1 MRTVEYVKWEV
12 IVCCLLLALIVVP
25 LALLAQ
31 SQSPTLLFKSGFEQN
46 TTLGPVTGN
55 APGSIEQTIS
65 GTDLS
70 TGFSWPLLA
79 FNPNPGLTGIHTI
92 PYSGATDPL
101 ANHFFNAIDGTQAR
115 SGSYS
120 LLLKLDGYPQGSCC
134 AQDTFDI
141 VGMSQ
146 SITSMYQRI
155 WIKLQPD
162 FQTQV
167 QTHTN
172 TFWRV
177 MWEFKTTSD
186 YRTAAYIYGNANGN
200 AYWHVHADN
209 RADGGVPPFVTYW
222 SVDNT
227 TIPVPM
233 NQWFLME
240 IYLKRST
247 ASDGRFFWAVNGQT
261 IADRLGPNYGANNE
275 AIQGMYLQNVYGNY
289 FPMYQWVD
297 DFEIWDAPPCA
308 NLPCGAQPSP
318 PTNLT
323 ATVH

>member
-1 MRTVEYVKWEV
+1 MRTVEHTKWEG
-12 IVCCLLLALIVVP
+12 IVCGLLLALIVVP
-25 LALLAQ
+25 LGLFAQ
-31 SQSPTLLFKSGFEQN
+31 SNGPTLLFKSGFEKN
-46 TTLGPVTGN
+46 TTLGPVTGI
-55 APGSIEQTIS
+55 APDSIEQTLG

-70 TGFSWPLLA
+70 TGFSWPLLV
-79 FNPNPGLTGIHTI
+79 FNPNPGLTGIHLI

-101 ANHFFNAIDGTQAR
+101 ANHFFNAIDGTQAH
-115 SGSYS
+115 SGSSS

-141 VGMSQ
+141 NGMSQ

-167 QTHTN
+167 QTYRGN
-172 TFWRV
+172 FWRV

-186 YRTAAYIYGNANGN
+186 YRTAAYIYGDANGN

-209 RADGGVPPFVTYW
+209 LADGGVPPWVTYW
-222 SVDNT
+222 SVDNH
-227 TIPVPM
+227 TIPVPL

-240 IYLKRST
+240 VYLKRST

-261 IADRLGPNYGANNE
+261 IADRMGPNYGANNE
-275 AIQGMYLQNVYGNY
+275 AILGMFLQNVYGNY

-308 NLPCGAQPSP
+308 NLPCGTQPAA

-323 ATVH
+323 ITVQ